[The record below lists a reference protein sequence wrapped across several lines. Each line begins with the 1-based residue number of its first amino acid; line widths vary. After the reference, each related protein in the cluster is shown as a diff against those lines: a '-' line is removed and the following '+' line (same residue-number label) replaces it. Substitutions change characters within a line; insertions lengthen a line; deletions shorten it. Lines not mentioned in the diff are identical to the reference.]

1 MKRFTTLAV
10 LVLCAALALP
20 ANAQLLGGGLLGGG
34 LLGGLLGAP
43 AQVQSRVIVRDQLGG
58 SLLELTCWLLGC
70 RVQTAIDSGVPGG
83 SQVFLV
89 TTYNSITN
97 LLTNLLALPGVV
109 DAEPDI
115 LLTQPQPA
123 PLTNVPG
130 LWDRTAGN
138 YYGTV
143 VWHGYADQPAVW
155 QIGLPTAQ
163 LLWNDSGAGIVAV
176 IGTGVDPTQ
185 PVLQKVLLRGY
196 DFTANNSGATGG
208 ANQYAMAVVNQ
219 WAMAVVNNEYPPV
232 VVNQYAMAVVNGQGA
247 STLSQSQNADFGHGT
262 MVAGIIHLVAP
273 SAKILPLTAFQAD
286 GSGYLSAVLRAIYY
300 AVQNHATVIN
310 MSFDFPTASPELQD
324 AIAYANQHGVTCVA
338 SAGNDGQ
345 DVTVYPA
352 SYQDDVM
359 GIASVNN
366 LDQRSSFS
374 NYGDGLVFAAAPGE
388 AVITTY
394 PGNTYAAG
402 WGTSFSAPFISGAV
416 ALLEGM
422 QTGVTPGQA
431 MQIVGQSSTFAGP
444 DLGHGV
450 LNVANALA
458 LLSQEQHYGGN

>member
-1 MKRFTTLAV
+1 MKRLTTLAV

-20 ANAQLLGGGLLGGG
+20 ANAQLLGGGLLGG
-34 LLGGLLGAP
+34 LLGTTT
-43 AQVQSRVIVRDQLGG
+43 QVQSRVIVRDQLGG
-58 SLLELTCWLLGC
+58 SVLELTCWLLGC
-70 RVQTAIDSGVPGG
+70 QVQAAIDSGVPGG

-89 TTYNSITN
+89 TTYNSVTS

-109 DAEPDI
+109 DAEPDV
-115 LLTQPQPA
+115 LLNQPQPA
-123 PLTNVPG
+123 PLTNVSG
-130 LWDRTAGN
+130 LWDRTTGN

-143 VWHGYADQPAVW
+143 VWHGYADQAAVW

-163 LLWNDSGAGIVAV
+163 LLWHDSGAGIVAV
-176 IGTGVDPTQ
+176 IGTGVDSTQ
-185 PVLQKVLLRGY
+185 PVLQKVLLPGY
-196 DFTANNSGATGG
+196 DFTANNSTSGTTD
-208 ANQYAMAVVNQ
+208 QYAMAVVNQ

-232 VVNQYAMAVVNGQGA
+232 VVNQWAMAVVNGEGA
-247 STLSQSQNADFGHGT
+247 NTLSQSQYGDFGHGT

-310 MSFDFPTASPELQD
+310 MSFDFPSASPELQD
-324 AIAYANQHGVTCVA
+324 AVAYATQHGVTCVA

-345 DVTVYPA
+345 DVMVYPA
-352 SYQDDVM
+352 GYQDDVM
-359 GIASVNN
+359 GIASVDNV
-366 LDQRSSFS
+366 DQRSSFS

-402 WGTSFSAPFISGAV
+402 WGTSFSAPFVSGAV
-416 ALLEGM
+416 ALLDGM

-431 MQIVGQSSTFAGP
+431 MQILGQSSTFTAP

-458 LLSQEQHYGGN
+458 LLSQERNYGGN